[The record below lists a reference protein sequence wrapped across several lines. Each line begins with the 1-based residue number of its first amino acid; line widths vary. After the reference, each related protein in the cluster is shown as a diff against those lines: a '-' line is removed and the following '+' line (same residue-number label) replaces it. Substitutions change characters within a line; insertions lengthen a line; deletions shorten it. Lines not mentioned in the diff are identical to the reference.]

1 MNNDAWPPEWQ
12 KGLIELAV
20 LAVIAATPEPTYGYR
35 IVQGLDAAG
44 FGKVK
49 GGTLYPILARLEQ
62 AGYLTSSWGE
72 GDGGPGRKFV
82 TMTEPGRIHLKEMA
96 QAWKAYSGMV
106 GVLLKQGVSE

>member
-1 MNNDAWPPEWQ
+1 M
-12 KGLIELAV
+12 AV

-35 IVQGLDAAG
+35 IVQALDAAG

-72 GDGGPGRKFV
+72 GEGGPGRKFV
-82 TMTEPGRIHLKEMA
+82 EITGTGKVHLKEMT
-96 QAWKAYSGMV
+96 QAWTSFNSMIG
-106 GVLLKQGVSE
+106 GLLAQGGST